1 MSEQSTVSVGPAGS
15 RSTLSP
21 APQTP
26 QASFLERPDIESEV
40 SDLTII
46 GAGPCGLFA
55 AYYAGFREM
64 KTRIL
69 DALPEA
75 GGQLSVLY
83 PEKYI
88 FDVPGY
94 PQILARDLVAQ
105 LVAQAM
111 RYNPKMS
118 LGERAQELVQNSD
131 GTYTIVTEKSR
142 FTTKAILI
150 TAGVG
155 SFSPNKLNVTDQEK
169 YEGSGIFYFV
179 KKKDFFRD
187 KNLLIVGGGDSA
199 VDWALNLKDVTR
211 CITLIHRRDQFRAH
225 EQSVKELYSS
235 PGVSVKTFTELKAV
249 AGGDGTV
256 SAATLLDNKTMKTE
270 TIPVDCIL
278 VNIGFKA
285 NLGPIATWGLEMENR
300 AIKVNGRMETNRRG
314 IFAAGDIAS
323 QTDSVKLNLIATGFA
338 QAAVAVN
345 IAKKYVDPKAQL
357 FPGHSSE
364 KSA

>member
-1 MSEQSTVSVGPAGS
+1 LSAQTTVSTLDKPPADQE
-15 RSTLSP
+15 T
-21 APQTP
+21 T
-26 QASFLERPDIESEV
+26 QASPGSSNLPLDSEIA
-40 SDLTII
+40 DLTIV

-75 GGQLSVLY
+75 GGQLTVLY

-111 RYNPKMS
+111 RYNPKMV
-118 LGERAQELVQNSD
+118 LGERAQQLTRNPD
-131 GTYTIVTEKSR
+131 GTYILETDKGR
-142 FTTKAILI
+142 YPTKAILI

-155 SFSPNKLNVTDQEK
+155 SFSPNKLTIPDQEK
-169 YEGSGIFYFV
+169 YEDHGIYYFV

-211 CITLIHRRDQFRAH
+211 SITLIHRRDQFRAH

-235 PGVSVKTFTELKAV
+235 PQIKVRTFTELKAV
-249 AGGDGTV
+249 GGEDGALKT
-256 SAATLLDNKTMKTE
+256 ATLIENKTQKTD
-270 TIPVDCIL
+270 TIPVECIL

-285 NLGPIATWGLEMENR
+285 NLGPIANWGLEMENR
-300 AIKVNGRMETNRRG
+300 AIKVNGRMETSRPG
-314 IFAAGDIAS
+314 IFAAGDIAA

-338 QAAVAVN
+338 QSALAVN

-364 KSA
+364 KSS

>member
-1 MSEQSTVSVGPAGS
+1 MTLQSTIPPVQREPMSSEQNRADANSQQ
-15 RSTLSP
+15 LEKSP
-21 APQTP
+21 
-26 QASFLERPDIESEV
+26 LLGEL

-64 KTRIL
+64 KTRII

-75 GGQLSVLY
+75 GGQLTVLY

-111 RYNPKMS
+111 RYGPNMS
-118 LGERAQELVQNSD
+118 LGERATEVVQNPDKS
-131 GTYTIVTEKSR
+131 YTLVTDKGR
-142 FTTKAILI
+142 YLTKAILI

-155 SFSPNKLNVTDQEK
+155 SFSPNKLTIADQEK
-169 YEGSGIFYFV
+169 YEDRGIYYFV
-179 KKKDFFRD
+179 KKKEFFRD

-199 VDWALNLKDVTR
+199 VDWALNLKDVTKS
-211 CITLIHRRDQFRAH
+211 ITLIHRRDQFRAH

-235 PGVSVKTFTELKAV
+235 PGVSVKTFTELK
-249 AGGDGTV
+249 GISGEDDELRTC
-256 SAATLLDNKTMKTE
+256 TLIENKTMKTE

-300 AIKVNGRMETNRRG
+300 AIKVNGRMETSRPG

-338 QAAVAVN
+338 QAALAVN

>member
-1 MSEQSTVSVGPAGS
+1 MTAQSSITSLQEKQSVNSDTSIRA
-15 RSTLSP
+15 
-21 APQTP
+21 QTSQNP
-26 QASFLERPDIESEV
+26 GTISEV
-40 SDLTII
+40 ADLTII

-64 KTRIL
+64 KTRII

-75 GGQLSVLY
+75 GGQLTVLY

-111 RYNPKMS
+111 RYSPKMS
-118 LGERAQELVQNSD
+118 LGERAQEVTQNPD
-131 GTYTIVTEKSR
+131 GTYTLVTEKNSYV
-142 FTTKAILI
+142 TKAILI

-155 SFSPNKLNVTDQEK
+155 SFSPNKLPIPDLEK
-169 YEGSGIFYFV
+169 YEDSGIYYFV
-179 KKKDFFRD
+179 KRKEFFRD

-199 VDWALNLKDVTR
+199 VDWALNLKDVTKS
-211 CITLIHRRDQFRAH
+211 ITLIHRRDQFRAH

-235 PGVSVKTFTELKAV
+235 PGITVKTFTELKAIQGENDV
-249 AGGDGTV
+249 IK
-256 SAATLLDNKTMKTE
+256 SATLVENKTMKTE
-270 TIPVDCIL
+270 TIPLDCIL

-285 NLGPIATWGLEMENR
+285 NLGPIATWGLEMDNR
-300 AIKVNGRMETNRRG
+300 AIKVNGRMETNRPG

-323 QTDSVKLNLIATGFA
+323 QSDSVKLNLIATGFA
-338 QAAVAVN
+338 QAALAVN